1 MKFVRCLSFL
11 LALLMLSACGAQ
23 VPPDDMPEDVTTAA
37 PETEPPVV
45 ETVLMEGGE
54 SVYALVRGDAGE
66 KAVVESVANFK
77 KQLDTY
83 TKSDSIIIKTDYYNP
98 RVEEAFFPDPEIL
111 VGETNRP
118 ESAEVLASLP
128 VNSYAIA
135 RRGNKIV
142 IIGTDSNLTVL
153 ALQSFE
159 KNILQ
164 NAERCGEG
172 KLIFSDNDTVT
183 VTYDAPLTVKE
194 LISTGYAITAKTEK
208 VMHCPA
214 YSTNIRVAQGAAS
227 DGTYA
232 YFVIRHVD
240 DLGAVIYKHRLDDGE
255 RVAQSEVI
263 QVGHGNDATFD
274 TKHNRLV
281 IAHGGDQGKM
291 LTMVDPDTLK
301 VVEVIN
307 IPAGS
312 GAITYSV
319 EKDRYAISQ
328 GGSTLHY
335 LTSDFKLIESFKRTG
350 NENYVPQGMGSD
362 EDYIYFPMSGER
374 DNVLAVY
381 DWAGQYVT
389 TVTVPDK
396 FESESFFW
404 VNGQYYIAYY
414 RGASDSGAYLYRVNF
429 RIVYGA

>member
-1 MKFVRCLSFL
+1 MKSVRYLSVIL
-11 LALLMLSACGAQ
+11 VLLMLSACGAQ
-23 VPPDDMPEDVTTAA
+23 VPPDDLSEDMTTAA
-37 PETEPPVV
+37 PETEVPVV

-54 SVYALVRGDAGE
+54 AAYTLVRGDGAE
-66 KAVVESVANFK
+66 KAIIDSVANFK
-77 KQLDTY
+77 KQLDAY
-83 TKSDSIIIKTDYYNP
+83 TKSDSIMIKTDYYNP
-98 RVEEAFFPDPEIL
+98 RVEEAVFPDPEIL

-118 ESAEVLASLP
+118 ESVEVLASLP
-128 VNSYAIA
+128 DNSYAVV

-142 IIGTDSNLTVL
+142 IVGTDPNLTVL
-153 ALQSFE
+153 AMQNFE

-172 KLIFSDNDTVT
+172 KLIFSDSDAVT
-183 VTYDAPLTVKE
+183 ITYDAPLTFKKLVE
-194 LISTGYAITAKTEK
+194 SGYAVTAKTEY
-208 VMHCPA
+208 VMHSPA
-214 YSTNIRVAQGAAS
+214 YTTDVRVAQGAAS
-227 DGTYA
+227 DGTHV
-232 YFVIRHVD
+232 YFVIRDVD
-240 DLGAVIYKHRLDDGE
+240 DRGAVINKHRLDNGE

-281 IAHGGDQGKM
+281 IAHGGDQGKR
-291 LTMVDPDTLK
+291 LTMVDPDTLE
-301 VVEVIN
+301 VVEVVN

-350 NENYVPQGMGSD
+350 NESYVPQGMGSD